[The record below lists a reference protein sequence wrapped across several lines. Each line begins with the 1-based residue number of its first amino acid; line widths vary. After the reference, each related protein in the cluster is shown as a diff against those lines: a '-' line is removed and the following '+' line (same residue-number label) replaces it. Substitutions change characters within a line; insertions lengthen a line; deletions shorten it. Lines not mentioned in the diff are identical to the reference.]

1 MVPGI
6 FAALFSGSPK
16 SETKSLHDFRDELD
30 IDGKPHDL
38 SQHRGKVV
46 LVSNV
51 ASA

>member
-1 MVPGI
+1 MVS
-6 FAALFSGSPK
+6 ASSPR
-16 SETKSLHDFRDELD
+16 SSAVLRSRRLSRCDFRDELD